1 MGRKHLGFDG
11 TAVVV
16 LKEAEEVCGA
26 PSSGG
31 PEIMRLLP
39 GSYSVTPSEGRGQE
53 KEQEVVGLG
62 GGSCGPTG
70 VDGPKGIEGKASNF
84 YIR

>member
-1 MGRKHLGFDG
+1 
-11 TAVVV
+11 
-16 LKEAEEVCGA
+16 
-26 PSSGG
+26 
-31 PEIMRLLP
+31 MRLLP

-70 VDGPKGIEGKASNF
+70 VDGPEGIEGKAANF